1 MTVLVNTFT
10 GTCTEDPAQTLSVAS
25 LDHPMSDEYEIM
37 PYAYTDGYDKI
48 EDVSIADI
56 NVPIQFPVREGP
68 LPTPGYNSLL
78 SQQSAPTVYKSIE
91 NYEQPLETDSENIE
105 PSQCYSPSPEQC
117 KDMDKSV
124 TVEHSVK
131 AIAKPPAYI
140 QLISETEED
149 SSTVSNV
156 LVTRDE
162 IEGTSADS
170 PNKVSS
176 SYPEINYDAEE
187 DNYSEEIPS
196 SYLKISEDIT

>member
-1 MTVLVNTFT
+1 
-10 GTCTEDPAQTLSVAS
+10 
-25 LDHPMSDEYEIM
+25 
-37 PYAYTDGYDKI
+37 
-48 EDVSIADI
+48 
-56 NVPIQFPVREGP
+56 
-68 LPTPGYNSLL
+68 
-78 SQQSAPTVYKSIE
+78 
-91 NYEQPLETDSENIE
+91 
-105 PSQCYSPSPEQC
+105 
-117 KDMDKSV
+117 MDKYV

-196 SYLKISEDIT
+196 TYLKISEDIT